1 MQSERE
7 CGNQFPMRNNGSPQ
21 TNVILT
27 TASIYYIINIGEM
40 PAGKQSKSRR
50 DSLLP
55 DWGQIITI
63 EYYRMDDTLSKE
75 GYRGACIFDTGA
87 LSAPIS

>member
-1 MQSERE
+1 
-7 CGNQFPMRNNGSPQ
+7 
-21 TNVILT
+21 
-27 TASIYYIINIGEM
+27 M

-63 EYYRMDDTLSKE
+63 EYYRMDDTLSRE

>member
-1 MQSERE
+1 MVVDNHSCVCR
-7 CGNQFPMRNNGSPQ
+7 GTRTYHIDNRKH
-21 TNVILT
+21 IL
-27 TASIYYIINIGEM
+27 YYIINIGEM

-63 EYYRMDDTLSKE
+63 EYYRMDDTLSRE